1 MEEMSA
7 ILDID
12 DICCKYGSYNV
23 LKEIKLSINKGDFV
37 SIIGPNG
44 SGKSTLLKT
53 ITRFVRPVKGV
64 IFIDNINIFNFSDK
78 QFAKKIGFV
87 SQNYHFNFDFTVE
100 DIILMGRN
108 PHLNLL
114 EKEDLKDYKIIE
126 DAMILTDTLKFKDK
140 KITQLSGGETQRVL
154 IARALAQEPEILI
167 LDEPI
172 SHLDINYK
180 FEILELLKTMN
191 QEKNI
196 TIIIALHDINLA
208 SYYSEKIILLKE
220 GSIFAA
226 GEPEDIINKRN
237 LKNVFNVDSDVTVH
251 PVTNKPYIT
260 FVPDSTIIN
269 NKEIVNNKKIK
280 IHVIGGGGQASFLI
294 RNLHK
299 KGYIITTGV
308 LNIGD
313 SDWKT
318 AKQLSIKVIEEI
330 PFAPISR
337 ERYYDNL
344 ELMKYS
350 DLIVLENI
358 PFGHGNTANLE
369 GLLKIMETED
379 RSKKVYIIKGSSD
392 ASGDYT
398 GGKGQRIYNKIM
410 DKGAILVE
418 DYNTLFSIIDLL

>member
-1 MEEMSA
+1 MSA
-7 ILDID
+7 ILEID
-12 DICCKYGSYNV
+12 DICCRYGSYNV
-23 LKEIKLSINKGDFV
+23 LKEIKLSIKKGDFV

-53 ITRFVRPVKGV
+53 ITRFIRPVKGV
-64 IFIDNINIFNFSDK
+64 VFIDNINAFKLTDK
-78 QFAKKIGFV
+78 QFAKKVGFV

-126 DAMILTDTLKFKDK
+126 DAMILTDTFKLKNK
-140 KITQLSGGETQRVL
+140 KITQLSGGEAQRVL

-180 FEILELLKTMN
+180 FEILELLKNMN
-191 QEKNI
+191 QKNKI

-208 SYYSEKIILLKE
+208 SYYSKKIILLKE

-226 GEPEDIINKRN
+226 GEPEDIINNRN
-237 LKNVFNVDSDVTVH
+237 LKKVFDVDFDVAAH
-251 PVTNKPYIT
+251 PITNKPYIT
-260 FVPDSTIIN
+260 FVPDISVIN
-269 NKEIVNNKKIK
+269 NKEPISDKNIIK
-280 IHVIGGGGQASFLI
+280 IHVIGGGGQASFLM
-294 RNLHK
+294 RNLHN
-299 KGYIITTGV
+299 KGYILTTGV

-318 AKQLSIKVIEEI
+318 AKQLNIKVVEEA
-330 PFAPISR
+330 PFAPISKAR
-337 ERYYDNL
+337 FVENL
-344 ELMKYS
+344 NLMRSS
-350 DLIVLENI
+350 DLIILENI

-369 GLLKIMETED
+369 GLLRIMETEGK
-379 RSKKVYIIKGSSD
+379 SKKVYIIKSRSD

-398 GGKGQRIYNKIM
+398 GGEAQKIYNKILEE
-410 DKGAILVE
+410 GAVLVE
-418 DYNTLFSIIDLL
+418 DYNALFSIINHYKK